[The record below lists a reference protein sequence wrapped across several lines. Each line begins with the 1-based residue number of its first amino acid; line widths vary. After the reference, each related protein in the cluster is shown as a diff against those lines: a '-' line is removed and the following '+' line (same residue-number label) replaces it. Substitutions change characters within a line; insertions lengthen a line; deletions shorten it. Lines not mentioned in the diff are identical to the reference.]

1 MTNAR
6 KHKVKLMNTSNI
18 IIGSNIYPC
27 KESPLRDQ
35 DFVNQIEDYNYIQQ
49 INKMRLLSS
58 YNIQLT
64 QKQEQLLKIEMRCV
78 YAKKDPCWGY
88 IDGQGI
94 RSRCIE
100 GCCPQIMKCNPT
112 YTSEQ
117 KRYWTMTDEVVAQY
131 GRPDKQKKYYLVDLI
146 SDEEMLRY
154 SSDAKGVEKE
164 YPFIVD
170 SVKESVKPSGR
181 RQVIIGYEETYF
193 GDADNQLSP
202 IWGYVDD
209 SEDAG
214 PIVKSKYGSTTIY
227 KHQKATEQSE
237 IKKKKID
244 VKKTDQKTV
253 EVPKPK
259 ATIELTE
266 EKKKAYEMIVK
277 AKLSEEYKLTEI
289 SNELISQI
297 SSDAK
302 VTVILANEAELAYV
316 SSMFQQSGINHDVE
330 VVDGNNSVCLWNA
343 DTKQIIVS
351 RGTVLIS
358 SEFVNIGCSLERE
371 SSWKAVSKEN
381 KLVELSVTGRDFFN
395 FATDYGDRWGCRN
408 LYGATH
414 ITVRSEDLNL
424 SEYILTET
432 KITLMKD
439 KKNYTILS
447 NSNAELLGTTTERL
461 WSALE
466 ALKKTNEIS
475 EFPRV
480 ISGLLLVNSGKG
492 IKIKGIGHMKFDE
505 Y

>member
-1 MTNAR
+1 
-6 KHKVKLMNTSNI
+6 MNTSNI
-18 IIGSNIYPC
+18 IGGSNIYPC

-35 DFVNQIEDYNYIQQ
+35 DFVNHIEDYNYIQK

-58 YNIQLT
+58 YNIHLT
-64 QKQEQLLKIEMRCV
+64 QKQAQLLKIEMRCV

-100 GCCPQIMKCNPT
+100 GRCPQIMKCNPT

-117 KRYWTMTDEVVAQY
+117 KRYWTMTDEATSQY
-131 GRPDKQKKYYLVDLI
+131 GRPDKQKKYYLVDLV

-164 YPFIVD
+164 HPFIVD
-170 SVKESVKPSGR
+170 PIKEPVKPRGR
-181 RQVIIGYEETYF
+181 RLVIIGYEETYF

-209 SEDAG
+209 SEDTG
-214 PIVKSKYGSTTIY
+214 PVVKSKYGSTTTY
-227 KHQKATEQSE
+227 KHQKATEQPE
-237 IKKKKID
+237 IKIKKID
-244 VKKTDQKTV
+244 VKKPEQKPV
-253 EVPKPK
+253 EVLKPK
-259 ATIELTE
+259 TTFELSE
-266 EKKKAYEMIVK
+266 EKKKAYEKNIK
-277 AKLSEEYKLTEI
+277 EKLFGEYKLTEM

-302 VTVILANEAELAYV
+302 VTVVLANEAELAYV
-316 SSMFQQSGINHDVE
+316 SSMFQQSGISHDVE
-330 VVDGNNSVCLWNA
+330 VVDGNTSVCLWKA

-351 RGTVLIS
+351 GTVLIS

-414 ITVRSEDLNL
+414 IAVRSEDLDL
-424 SEYILTET
+424 SEDVLTET

-439 KKNYTILS
+439 TKNYIILS
-447 NSNAELLGTTTERL
+447 TSSAELLGTTTEKL

-480 ISGLLLVNSGKG
+480 ISGLILVDSGKG
-492 IKIKGIGHMKFDE
+492 VEIKGIGHMKFDE

>member
-1 MTNAR
+1 
-6 KHKVKLMNTSNI
+6 MNTSNI
-18 IIGSNIYPC
+18 IGGSNIYPC

-35 DFVNQIEDYNYIQQ
+35 DFVNHIEDYNYIQK
-49 INKMRLLSS
+49 INKMHLLSS
-58 YNIQLT
+58 YNIHLT
-64 QKQEQLLKIEMRCV
+64 QKQVQLLKIEMRCV

-100 GCCPQIMKCNPT
+100 GRCPQIMKCNPT

-117 KRYWTMTDEVVAQY
+117 KRYWTMTDEATVQY
-131 GRPDKQKKYYLVDLI
+131 GRPDKQKKYYLVDLV

-164 YPFIVD
+164 HPFIVD
-170 SVKESVKPSGR
+170 PIKEPAKPQGR

-209 SEDAG
+209 IEDAG
-214 PIVKSKYGSTTIY
+214 PIVKSKYGSTTTY
-227 KHQKATEQSE
+227 KYKKATEQPE

-244 VKKTDQKTV
+244 VKKPEQKPV
-253 EVPKPK
+253 EILKPK
-259 ATIELTE
+259 TIFELSK
-266 EKKKAYEMIVK
+266 EKQKAYEKDIK
-277 AKLSEEYKLTEI
+277 TKLSGEYKLTEM

-297 SSDAK
+297 SSDTK
-302 VTVILANEAELAYV
+302 VTVVLANEAELAYV
-316 SSMFQQSGINHDVE
+316 SSMFQQSGISHDVE
-330 VVDGNNSVCLWNA
+330 VVDGSASVCLWKA

-351 RGTVLIS
+351 GTVLIS

-381 KLVELSVTGRDFFN
+381 KIIELSVTGRDFFN
-395 FATDYGDRWGCRN
+395 FATDHGDRWGCRN

-414 ITVRSEDLNL
+414 IAVRTEDLDL
-424 SEYILTET
+424 SKDVLTET
-432 KITLMKD
+432 KIILMKD
-439 KKNYTILS
+439 TKNYIILS
-447 NSNAELLGTTTERL
+447 TSSAELLGTTTEKL

-466 ALKKTNEIS
+466 ALKKTDEIL

-480 ISGLLLVNSGKG
+480 ISGLILADSGKG
-492 IKIKGIGHMKFDE
+492 MEIKGIGHMKFDE